1 MATDYLELNDQQEA
15 ESESEKHA
23 YPEVSKEG
31 INPERKRRR
40 GTRSR

>member
-31 INPERKRRR
+31 IIPERKRPRR
-40 GTRSR
+40 TRFR

>member
-1 MATDYLELNDQQEA
+1 MATDDLGLIDQQEA

-31 INPERKRRR
+31 ISPGRKRRR
-40 GTRSR
+40 RTRFR